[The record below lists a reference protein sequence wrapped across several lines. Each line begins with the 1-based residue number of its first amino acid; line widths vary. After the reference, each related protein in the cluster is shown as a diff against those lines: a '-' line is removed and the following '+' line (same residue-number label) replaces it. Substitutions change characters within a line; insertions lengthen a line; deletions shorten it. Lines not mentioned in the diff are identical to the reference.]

1 MKNNIQE
8 IIVRVLKNEVLEEE
22 MRFFS
27 EWLDSS
33 DENKNLFFELKRV
46 YDYREKGNYPDDS
59 EMEASWERLWKK
71 IQGKK
76 HSFKKKNTP
85 LRRRKKLSATRW
97 RVAATITG
105 LLILGATL
113 FYTQRELPVAWV
125 EVQNPARG
133 NPLSIALPDGSTV
146 QLNASSYLKYPKKF
160 KRRGREIYL
169 DGEALFDVVKQN
181 GNDFIVHSNK
191 HKIKVLGTK
200 FNVMDYSSDAYSV
213 TTLISGKVQLETFNE
228 EKNLRDRVVMNPEQ
242 QLRFDAH
249 TGQITLNQVDIRET
263 TSWINGI
270 YSFQDVP
277 LQQITDRLNKIYG
290 VTIIIENEKCRAEK
304 YTGKFSLEQ
313 DIEEI
318 MRIINFNEQ
327 FNCITRNDTIIL
339 QQK

>member
-33 DENKNLFFELKRV
+33 DENKNLFFELKRI
-46 YDYREKGNYPDDS
+46 YDYRKEGGYPDDS
-59 EMEASWERLWKK
+59 EMEASWERLLKK
-71 IQGKK
+71 IQGKN
-76 HSFKKKNTP
+76 SP
-85 LRRRKKLSATRW
+85 LRRRNTSLRRKKLSITRW

-113 FYTQRELPVAWV
+113 FYAQRELPVTWV
-125 EVQNPARG
+125 EIQNPARG
-133 NPLSIALPDGSTV
+133 NPLSISLPDGSAV

-181 GNDFIVHSNK
+181 GNDFVVHSNK
-191 HKIKVLGTK
+191 HTIRVLGTK

-228 EKNLRDRVVMNPEQ
+228 KKNLRDRVVMNPEQ
-242 QLRFDAH
+242 QLRFDAT

-263 TSWINGI
+263 TSWINGV

-290 VTIIIENEKCRAEK
+290 VTIIIENEKSRTEK
-304 YTGKFSLEQ
+304 YTGKFSSKQ

-318 MRIINFNEQ
+318 MRIINFNGQ

>member
-46 YDYREKGNYPDDS
+46 YDYRKEGGYPDDS
-59 EMEASWERLWKK
+59 EMEASWERLLKK
-71 IQGKK
+71 IQGKN
-76 HSFKKKNTP
+76 SP
-85 LRRRKKLSATRW
+85 LRRRNTSLRRKKLSITRW

-113 FYTQRELPVAWV
+113 FYAQRELPVTWV
-125 EVQNPARG
+125 EIQNPARG
-133 NPLSIALPDGSTV
+133 NPLSISLPDGSAV

-181 GNDFIVHSNK
+181 GNDFVVHSNK
-191 HKIKVLGTK
+191 HTIRVLGTK

-228 EKNLRDRVVMNPEQ
+228 KKNLRDRVVMNPEQ
-242 QLRFDAH
+242 QLRFDAT

-263 TSWINGI
+263 TSWINGV

-290 VTIIIENEKCRAEK
+290 VTIIIENEKSRTEK
-304 YTGKFSLEQ
+304 YTGKFSSKQ

-318 MRIINFNEQ
+318 MRIINFNGQ

>member
-33 DENKNLFFELKRV
+33 DENKNLFFELKRI
-46 YDYREKGNYPDDS
+46 YDYRKEGGYPDDS
-59 EMEASWERLWKK
+59 EMEASWERLLKK
-71 IQGKK
+71 IQGKN
-76 HSFKKKNTP
+76 SP
-85 LRRRKKLSATRW
+85 LRRRNTSLRRKKLSITRW

-113 FYTQRELPVAWV
+113 FYAQRELPVTWV
-125 EVQNPARG
+125 EIQNPARG
-133 NPLSIALPDGSTV
+133 NPLSISLPDGSAV

-181 GNDFIVHSNK
+181 GNDFVVHSNK
-191 HKIKVLGTK
+191 HTIRVLGTK

-228 EKNLRDRVVMNPEQ
+228 KKNLRDRVVMNPEQ
-242 QLRFDAH
+242 QLRFDAY
-249 TGQITLNQVDIRET
+249 TGKITLNQVDIRET
-263 TSWINGI
+263 TSWINGV

-290 VTIIIENEKCRAEK
+290 VTIIIENEKSRTEK
-304 YTGKFSLEQ
+304 YTGKFSSKQ

-318 MRIINFNEQ
+318 MRIINFNGQ